1 MKPTTPTRLATCL
14 RDYFTD
20 HLPRLRGMSVHTI
33 HSYRDSLLLL
43 LRFLVSRRKRQV
55 FDLNFDDIGPDQIL
69 EFLNHLEADRNNS
82 VPTRNVRLA
91 AIHAFSRY
99 VGARYPEQIEYAQR
113 ILGVPFKRASQRT
126 VEYLDYAEIEATL
139 SRIDRSNRDG
149 RRDHALLVTMFNTG
163 ARVQE
168 ILDLRAYDLQLTR
181 PYQLRLFGKGRK
193 ERYCPLWPD
202 TAKEL
207 RAYCIERHI
216 DLRSE
221 SKLFLNHRE
230 EPLTRYGVRYILA
243 KHVDRA
249 RPDVPSLARK
259 RLHPH
264 SMRHSTAIAL
274 LKSGVDLSTI
284 SQLLGHASLN
294 TTNRYASIDLE
305 MKREAIAK
313 VKPIRGSGKQSWRKN
328 QTVLEWLEQL

>member
-1 MKPTTPTRLATCL
+1 MKPTTPNRLATCL

-20 HLPRLRGMSVHTI
+20 HLPRLRGMSPHTI

-43 LRFLVSRRKRQV
+43 LRFLASRRRRQV
-55 FDLNFDDIGPDQIL
+55 CDLNLDDIGPDQIL
-69 EFLNHLEADRNNS
+69 EFLNHLEEDRNNS
-82 VPTRNVRLA
+82 VTTRNVRLA
-91 AIHAFSRY
+91 AIHAFFRY
-99 VGARYPEQIEYAQR
+99 VGARYLEQIEHAQR
-113 ILGVPFKRASQRT
+113 ILGVPFKRASQRAI
-126 VEYLDYAEIEATL
+126 EYLDYAEIEAIL
-139 SRIDRSNRDG
+139 STIDRSSRDG

-168 ILDLRAYDLQLTR
+168 MLDLRAYDLQLAR

-193 ERYCPLWPD
+193 ERYCPLWSE

-207 RAYCIERHI
+207 RAFCKERQI

-221 SKLFLNHRE
+221 SKLFMNHRE

-249 RPDVPSLARK
+249 RPNVPSLARK

-264 SMRHSTAIAL
+264 SMRHSTAVAL
-274 LKSGVDLSTI
+274 LRSGVDLSTI
-284 SQLLGHASLN
+284 SQLLGHASPN

-313 VKPIRGSGKQSWRKN
+313 VKPIRGSGKPSWHKN
-328 QTVLEWLEQL
+328 QTVLEWLEHL

>member
-1 MKPTTPTRLATCL
+1 MKPTTPNRLATCL

-20 HLPRLRGMSVHTI
+20 HLPRLRGMSPHTI
-33 HSYRDSLLLL
+33 LSYRDSLVLL
-43 LRFLVSRRKRQV
+43 LRFLASRRKCEV
-55 FDLNFDDIGPDQIL
+55 CDLNLDDIGPDQIL
-69 EFLNHLEADRNNS
+69 EFLNNLEDDRNNS
-82 VPTRNVRLA
+82 VTTRNVRLA
-91 AIHAFSRY
+91 AIHAFFRY

-113 ILGVPFKRASQRT
+113 ILGVPFKRARQRA
-126 VEYLDYAEIEATL
+126 VEYLDYAEIEAIL
-139 SRIDRSNRDG
+139 SRIDRSSRDG

-168 ILDLRAYDLQLTR
+168 MLDLRAYDLQLAR

-193 ERYCPLWPD
+193 ERYCPLWPE

-207 RAYCIERHI
+207 RAFCKERQI
-216 DLRSE
+216 DPRSE
-221 SKLFLNHRE
+221 STLFLNHRE

-243 KHVDRA
+243 KHVNRA

-264 SMRHSTAIAL
+264 SMRHSTAVAL
-274 LKSGVDLSTI
+274 LRSGVDLSTI
-284 SQLLGHASLN
+284 SQLLGHASPS
-294 TTNRYASIDLE
+294 TTNRYANIDLE

-313 VKPIRGSGKQSWRKN
+313 VKPLQGSSKPSWRNN
-328 QTVLEWLEQL
+328 QTVLEWLENL